1 VRRRFAIF
9 AVIVVVCCAA
19 ATLAVVTA
27 AGDAGGGSVNAED
40 AASAAAQ
47 LAPATA
53 PAETAATDPSAAA
66 AGAGTLVFRSL
77 QRADGSEYGRLAFAP
92 LDDLEHRTVTD
103 LRCERVYF
111 AAGHGICIAVGS
123 LPGTWDAIL
132 LGPDL
137 QSVGRVRV
145 GGVPS
150 RARVSPDGRYGAT
163 TVFVTGHSYA
173 STGAFSTETL
183 IIDLATGESLG
194 NLEQWKVDKDGKT
207 VDAPDVNFWGV
218 TFSPQDSDRFYA
230 TLATGGKTYLIEGS
244 VSGRTAR
251 VIHENVECPSISPD
265 GTRIAYKKLMP
276 GGVGQW
282 RFHVLDLAT
291 MQETPLADTA
301 PRDDQIEWL
310 DDDTVLYGVDE
321 EIWSQPADGSGAPQ
335 RWLAEAT
342 SPAVVRR

>member
-1 VRRRFAIF
+1 MHRRFAIF
-9 AVIVVVCCAA
+9 AVIVVACLAA
-19 ATLAVVTA
+19 ATIAVVSA
-27 AGDAGGGSVNAED
+27 AGDSGGSVNAED
-40 AASAAAQ
+40 AARAAAE
-47 LAPATA
+47 LAPTA
-53 PAETAATDPSAAA
+53 PAETAATAARTG
-66 AGAGTLVFRSL
+66 AGAPATLVFRSL
-77 QRADGSEYGRLAFAP
+77 QRADGAEYGRLAFAP
-92 LDDLEHRTVTD
+92 LDDLANRTVTD
-103 LRCERVYF
+103 LRCERVHF
-111 AAGHGICIAVGS
+111 AAGHGICLAVGS
-123 LPGTWDAIL
+123 LPATWDAIL

-137 QSVGRVRV
+137 QSEGRVRV

-150 RARVSPDGRYGAT
+150 RARVSPDGRYGST

-173 STGAFSTETL
+173 STGAFSTEAL
-183 IIDLATGESLG
+183 IIDMATGKSLG
-194 NLEQWKVDKDGKT
+194 NLEEWKVEKDGKT
-207 VDAPDVNFWGV
+207 IDAPDVNFWGV

-230 TLATGGKTYLIEGS
+230 TLATGGKTYLLEGS

-251 VIHENVECPSISPD
+251 VIHENVECPSLSPD

-291 MQETPLADTA
+291 MTETPLADTA

-310 DDDTVLYGVDE
+310 DDDTLLYGVDE
-321 EIWSQPADGSGAPQ
+321 EIWTQPADGSGAPQ

>member
-1 VRRRFAIF
+1 MPCRRHDRGRVRRGRLGRQRQRGGRGEGCRRAPP
-9 AVIVVVCCAA
+9 
-19 ATLAVVTA
+19 TA
-27 AGDAGGGSVNAED
+27 
-40 AASAAAQ
+40 
-47 LAPATA
+47 PTA
-53 PAETAATDPSAAA
+53 PAESAAA
-66 AGAGTLVFRSL
+66 APRTGAGAPATLVFRSL
-77 QRADGSEYGRLAFAP
+77 QRADGAEYGRLAFAP
-92 LDDLEHRTVTD
+92 LDDLAQRTVTD
-103 LRCERVYF
+103 LRCERVHF
-111 AAGHGICIAVGS
+111 AAGHGICLAVGS

-137 QSVGRVRV
+137 QSEGRVRV

-150 RARVSPDGRYGAT
+150 RARVSPDGRYGST

-173 STGAFSTETL
+173 STGAFSTEAL
-183 IIDLATGESLG
+183 IIDMTTGNSLG
-194 NLEQWKVDKDGKT
+194 NLEEWKVVKDGKT
-207 VDAPDVNFWGV
+207 IDAPDVNFWGV
-218 TFSPQDSDRFYA
+218 TFSPEDSDRFYS

-251 VIHENVECPSISPD
+251 VIHENVECPSLSPD

-291 MQETPLADTA
+291 MAETPLADTA

>member
-1 VRRRFAIF
+1 VHRRFAIF
-9 AVIVVVCCAA
+9 AVIVVACCAI
-19 ATLAVVTA
+19 ATIAVVTA
-27 AGDAGGGSVNAED
+27 AGDSGGSVNAED

-47 LAPATA
+47 LTPTA
-53 PAETAATDPSAAA
+53 PAETAASDAVAAVA
-66 AGAGTLVFRSL
+66 PASTLVFRSL
-77 QRADGSEYGRLAFAP
+77 QRANGADYGRLAFAP

-103 LRCERVYF
+103 LRCERVHF
-111 AAGHGICIAVGS
+111 AAGRGICLAVGS
-123 LPGTWDAIL
+123 LPGSWDAIL

-150 RARVSPDGRYGAT
+150 RARVSPDGRYGST

-173 STGAFSTETL
+173 STGAFSTEAL
-183 IIDLATGESLG
+183 IIDMASGKSLG
-194 NLEQWKVDKDGKT
+194 NLEQWKVEKDGKT

-251 VIHENVECPSISPD
+251 VIHENVECPSLSPD

-282 RFHVLDLAT
+282 RFHVLDLKT
-291 MQETPLADTA
+291 MAETPLADTA

-321 EIWSQPADGSGAPQ
+321 EIWSEPADGSGTPQ
-335 RWLAEAT
+335 RWLAEAS